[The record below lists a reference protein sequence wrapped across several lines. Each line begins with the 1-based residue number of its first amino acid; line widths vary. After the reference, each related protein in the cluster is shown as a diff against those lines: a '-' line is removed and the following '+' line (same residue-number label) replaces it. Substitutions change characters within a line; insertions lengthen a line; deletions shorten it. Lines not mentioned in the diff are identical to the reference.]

1 MFGQDRDE
9 IRQTYLTAW
18 QRAQAGEALDPTQ
31 RAIADV
37 VADHP
42 EYQTLLS
49 DPETALARDYTP
61 EHGETNPF
69 LHMGLHLALREQV
82 GTDRPTGIR
91 PLHARLA
98 GRLGDEHEAEH
109 RMMECLGQALWEAQ
123 RSGRAP
129 DEAAYLECL
138 KGL

>member
-9 IRQTYLTAW
+9 IRQSYLTAW

-61 EHGETNPF
+61 EQGETNPF

>member
-61 EHGETNPF
+61 EQGETNPF

>member
-9 IRQTYLTAW
+9 IRQSYLTAW
-18 QRAQAGEALDPTQ
+18 QKAQAGEALDPTQ

-42 EYQTLLS
+42 EYQGLLT
-49 DPETALARDYTP
+49 DPDTALAKDYTP
-61 EHGETNPF
+61 EQGETNPF

-98 GRLGDEHEAEH
+98 SRVGDEHEAEH
-109 RMMECLGQALWEAQ
+109 RMMECLGEALWEAQ
-123 RSGRAP
+123 RNGRAP